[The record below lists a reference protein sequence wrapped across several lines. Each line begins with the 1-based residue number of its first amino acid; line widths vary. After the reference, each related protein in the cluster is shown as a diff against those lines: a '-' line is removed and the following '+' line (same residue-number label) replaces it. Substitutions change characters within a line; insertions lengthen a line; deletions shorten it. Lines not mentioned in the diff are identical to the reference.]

1 MNLGQVY
8 TKRIIADYMVGMFAV
23 ADGARV
29 LDPCFG
35 GGVFVESLL
44 VNTNHKVL
52 GVEID
57 TDSFDKFT
65 NPDSARCQVLNCDFF
80 DIEEEFDG
88 IIMNP
93 PYVRQEGID
102 AMAELG
108 VTKQKLQ
115 SACGLMT
122 ISTKANLYMYFI
134 LRAILLLKDGG
145 ELIAIVPK
153 YRRSINNEFE
163 YQLRSH
169 GSLTDVWDV
178 EGTLFDEPM
187 VDVRII
193 KFVRGECC
201 RQRTRYHKMSVGDNK
216 ITEKYVSESELLL
229 TTKDCF
235 TTVAEEL
242 CDDLPNELPFVI
254 KRLEEI
260 SNGEHLSLEELDT
273 LCWEDSS
280 SMFNKIYSHV

>member
-8 TKRIIADYMVGMFAV
+8 TKRIIADYMVGMFTIT
-23 ADGARV
+23 DGARV

-44 VNTNHKVL
+44 ANTNHNVL

-57 TDSFDKFT
+57 KDSFDKFT
-65 NPDSARCQVLNCDFF
+65 NPNPTRCQLLNCDFF

-93 PYVRQEGID
+93 PYVRQEEID

-108 VTKQKLQ
+108 VTNQKLQ

-145 ELIAIVPK
+145 ELIAIFPK
-153 YRRSINNEFE
+153 YHGHIDNEFE
-163 YQLRSH
+163 YQLHSH
-169 GSLTDVWDV
+169 GTLTDVWDV

-193 KFVRGECC
+193 KFVKGECC
-201 RQRTRYHKMSVGDNK
+201 RQRTRYHKMTVSDNQ
-216 ITEKYVSESELLL
+216 IIEKEVSESGILL

-242 CDDLPNELPFVI
+242 CDDLPNELPFVV

-260 SNGEHLSLEELDT
+260 ANDEHLSLEELEA

-280 SMFNKIYSHV
+280 AMFNKIYD

>member
-8 TKRIIADYMVGMFAV
+8 TKRIIADYMVNLFTI

-44 VNTNHKVL
+44 ANTNHNVL

-57 TDSFDKFT
+57 KDSFDKFT
-65 NPDSARCQVLNCDFF
+65 NPDSARCQLFNCDFF

-93 PYVRQEGID
+93 PYVRQEEID

-134 LRAILLLKDGG
+134 LRAILLLKDEG

-153 YRRSINNEFE
+153 YRRDIDNEFE
-163 YQLRSH
+163 YQLRTL
-169 GSLTDVWDV
+169 GTLTDVWDV

-187 VDVRII
+187 IDVRII
-193 KFVRGECC
+193 KFVKGECC
-201 RQRTRYHKMSVGDNK
+201 RQRTRHHRMSVGDNR
-216 ITEKYVSESELLL
+216 ITVKDVFESELLL

-242 CDDLPNELPFVI
+242 CDDLPNELPFVV
-254 KRLEEI
+254 KRLAEI
-260 SNGEHLSLEELDT
+260 VKDEKLSLDELNT

-280 SMFNKIYSHV
+280 AMFNKIYSRV

>member
-1 MNLGQVY
+1 MTNLF
-8 TKRIIADYMVGMFAV
+8 TV

-35 GGVFVESLL
+35 GGVFVKSLL
-44 VNTNHKVL
+44 ENTNYKVI

-57 TDSFDKFT
+57 RDSFDKFK
-65 NPDSARCQVLNCDFF
+65 NPDSARCQLLNCDFF

-93 PYVRQEGID
+93 PYVRQEEID

-145 ELIAIVPK
+145 ELIAIAPK
-153 YRRSINNEFE
+153 YRRGVDNEFE

-169 GSLTDVWDV
+169 GTLTDVWDV
-178 EGTLFDEPM
+178 EGALFDEPM

-193 KFVRGECC
+193 KFVKGECC
-201 RQRTRYHKMSVGDNK
+201 WQRTKYHRMTVGDK
-216 ITEKYVSESELLL
+216 QITEKDVSESEILL

-235 TTVAEEL
+235 TTIAEEL
-242 CDDLPNELPFVI
+242 CDNLPNALPFVV

-260 SNGEHLSLEELDT
+260 ANDVHLSLEELDT

-280 SMFNKIYSHV
+280 AMFNKIYNY